1 MKKIEINEVSINLK
15 SIIEDYKEIILKINH
30 NFTNTFIDL
39 SELINVKLSFF
50 DENGIELNRLRINEK
65 STGPFYILTQAKS
78 IALLKIPN
86 SI

>member
-15 SIIEDYKEIILKINH
+15 SIIEDYKETILKINH